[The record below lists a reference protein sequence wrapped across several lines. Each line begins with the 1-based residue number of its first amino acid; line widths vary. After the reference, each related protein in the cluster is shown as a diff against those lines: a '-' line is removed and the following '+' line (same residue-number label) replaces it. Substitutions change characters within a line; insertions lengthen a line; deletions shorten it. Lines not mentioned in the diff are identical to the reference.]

1 MDSPELAAAELEWP
15 LPACGSRTRLRSLR
29 SDDLAAFQAYRNDA
43 EVARYQGWQP
53 MAEADA
59 ARFIRSMTAVRGAKL
74 GAWIQLG
81 IAARA
86 GDTLIGD
93 IGLFLADSG
102 QQAEI
107 GFSCS
112 RAYQG
117 QGLASEAVGLLLQLL
132 SRHSDCRVVRA
143 VVDARNERSIRL
155 LERLEFARAGEHQ
168 ADFRGEPCVELT
180 YVRQLHPDPADT
192 PVQDP
197 VGASPR

>member
-1 MDSPELAAAELEWP
+1 MDSPDLVLAELEWP
-15 LPACGSRTRLRSLR
+15 LPACGPRTRLRSLR
-29 SDDLAAFQAYRNDA
+29 DDDLAAFQAYRNDP

-59 ARFIRSMTAVRGAKL
+59 ARFIRSMAAVRGARP
-74 GAWIQLG
+74 GEWIQLG

-86 GDTLIGD
+86 SDTLIGD

-102 QQAEI
+102 QHAEI

-112 RAYQG
+112 RAQQG

-132 SRHSDCRVVRA
+132 SRHSACRGVNA

-155 LERLEFARAGEHQ
+155 LERLQFARAGAHQ
-168 ADFRGEPCVELT
+168 AEFRGEACIELG
-180 YVRQLHPDPADT
+180 YVLQLHADPADT
-192 PVQDP
+192 PARDP
-197 VGASPR
+197 VGASPP